1 MSSEIPEI
9 FKALLEDPFT
19 VPTFDYNGKKK
30 QNNRSFFVNIVNK
43 LRCVWMITNNVSP
56 AL

>member
-30 QNNRSFFVNIVNK
+30 RNNRNFFVNIVNK
-43 LRCVWMITNNVSP
+43 LRCV
-56 AL
+56 